1 MAKIIEKPKV
11 HRPRIKTDK
20 LDRICSIYWAD
31 AESDVTPEEF
41 KETLNMF
48 RGRQLRAHI
57 DEETTVLQECLK
69 YLHLSLAKQQG
80 DVNAEKEMSN
90 IHKKWNNYETED

>member
-1 MAKIIEKPKV
+1 MANIVRRPK
-11 HRPRIKTDK
+11 IKTDK

-31 AESDVTPEEF
+31 SDSNVTPEEF

-57 DEETTVLQECLK
+57 NEETTVLQECLK

-80 DVNAEKEMSN
+80 DVNAEKEMAN
-90 IHKKWNNYETED
+90 IHKKWNTHETED